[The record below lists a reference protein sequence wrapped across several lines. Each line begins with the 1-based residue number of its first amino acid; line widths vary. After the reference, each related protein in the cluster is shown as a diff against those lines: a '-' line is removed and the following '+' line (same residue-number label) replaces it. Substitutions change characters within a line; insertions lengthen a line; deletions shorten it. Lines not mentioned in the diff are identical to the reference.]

1 MIVKSQ
7 EELEGLKKAGH
18 AVAMVLKKMKEYAK
32 IGMSTKELDEYGGK
46 LLSDYGAESAPMRDY
61 DFPGYTCISVNHVV
75 CHGIPS
81 KDLIL
86 KDGDLVNIDVSAALD
101 GFYGDNGGS
110 FVLGEDI
117 HNHAPLVKASQEI
130 LQLAMQNIKDGVRV
144 SNVGGLIEK
153 EARKRGFTVIKNL
166 CGHGIGR
173 KLHEPPTEI
182 ANYRDR
188 FNTQRFRKNSVI
200 ALETFISTKGK
211 YVHEQK
217 DGWTMKTKDNSFVT
231 QHEHTLVVTE
241 DYPIVLTEAN
251 GVFEF

>member
-1 MIVKSQ
+1 MSIKNE
-7 EELEGLKKAGH
+7 EELEGLKAVGK
-18 AVAMVLKKMKEYAK
+18 AVAITLKKMKEYTK
-32 IGMSTKELDEYGGK
+32 VGMTTKELDDYGGK
-46 LLSDYGAESAPMRDY
+46 LLAEFGAVSAPIKDY
-61 DFPGYTCISVNHVV
+61 DFPGHTCISINNVA

-81 KDLIL
+81 EKIVL
-86 KDGDLVNIDVSAALD
+86 KEGDLVNIDVSAELN

-117 HNHAPLVKASQEI
+117 HNHAPLIKASQEI
-130 LQLAMQNIKDGVRV
+130 LKMAMSKIKDGVRI
-144 SNVGGLIEK
+144 SQVGGMIEK
-153 EARKRGFTVIKNL
+153 EAKRRGFNVIKNL

-200 ALETFISTKGK
+200 AVETFISTKSK
-211 YVHEQK
+211 YVYQMD

-231 QHEHTLVVTE
+231 QHEHTLVVT
-241 DYPIVLTEAN
+241 DGYPIVLTEEN